1 MSNASDSFILISLTV
16 VSFVL
21 SYFGASV
28 GLVLGSVRLPLL
40 VYALGSPLS
49 ATGTNLA
56 ISSMG
61 AMAATYFHMR
71 QGRINFRLLCTI
83 GIPSVIGAVLSVLAL
98 AHMKHH
104 WLKILLGIML
114 IHSGYQMTNS
124 QKHNPSKKRRSFRSS
139 LITEGVIGVAIGA
152 LSSAVGLMLSSIRLP
167 AMIQVLRVEPKEA
180 IGTNLAISFFTGI
193 VGAVAS
199 LCVSEVNLPIILS
212 VAPATLAGSY
222 LGARFVAKIDPLKL
236 RKILT
241 WTLIGL
247 GIFMI
252 GESLLPKIP
261 A

>member
-21 SYFGASV
+21 SYLGASV
-28 GLVLGSVRLPLL
+28 GMVLGSVRLPLL

-61 AMAATYFHMR
+61 AMAGTYFHMK
-71 QGRINFRLLCTI
+71 QGRVNFRLLCTI
-83 GIPSVIGAVLSVLAL
+83 GIPSVIGAIVSAL
-98 AHMKHH
+98 AIANMKAHG
-104 WLKILLGIML
+104 LKVLLGVML
-114 IHSGYQMTNS
+114 IYSGFQMAN
-124 QKHNPSKKRRSFRSS
+124 SKKYSSSEKQRSLRSN
-139 LITEGVIGVAIGA
+139 LIAEGIIGAAIGA
-152 LSSAVGLMLSSIRLP
+152 LSSAVGLMLSSIRIP
-167 AMIQVLRVEPKEA
+167 AMIQVLKIEPKEA

-199 LCVSEVNLPIILS
+199 LWISGINLPIILS

-222 LGARFVAKIDPLKL
+222 LGARFVAKVDPLKL
-236 RKILT
+236 RQILT

-247 GIFMI
+247 GVFMI
-252 GESLLPKIP
+252 GESLLPKIF